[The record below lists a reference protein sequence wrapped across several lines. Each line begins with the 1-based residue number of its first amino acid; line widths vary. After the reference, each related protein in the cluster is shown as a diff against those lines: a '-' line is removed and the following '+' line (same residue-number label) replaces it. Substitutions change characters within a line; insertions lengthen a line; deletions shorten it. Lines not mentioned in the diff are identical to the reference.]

1 MSSVSSKNCL
11 SLWHICSHSSKAWRG
26 RRKTLCLPVLRPLA
40 GSGEG
45 DPSRAGVPGS
55 ALVYISQTKHMSLQ
69 EVEMTLEDTISLVL
83 SLHQLLEVSV
93 SAGFSHLLSS
103 WGGCVWGTLP
113 SGERSPPQ
121 SLYSSFSFGVW
132 NFSYWLASL
141 HLWC

>member
-1 MSSVSSKNCL
+1 M
-11 SLWHICSHSSKAWRG
+11 
-26 RRKTLCLPVLRPLA
+26 LRPLA

-103 WGGCVWGTLP
+103 LGEWGGGDTAFRREEPTSVTVLFFLLRGVEFLILAGQPPFVVLSFEQSSKGRLPGDISRHFPALDLPDWG
-113 SGERSPPQ
+113 GA
-121 SLYSSFSFGVW
+121 LY
-132 NFSYWLASL
+132 
-141 HLWC
+141 